1 MSDVC
6 IIKKLHRYFSPVT
19 LHNGDQLHKGAG
31 TGVEDENLAS
41 DSDYFYLKLIVIC
54 LNYKNKWVSC
64 RYSKYFFISL
74 HEYMINVNPQRQR

>member
-54 LNYKNKWVSC
+54 LNYKNKWVL
-64 RYSKYFFISL
+64 FFLVDIQNISL
-74 HEYMINVNPQRQR
+74 SHCMNI